1 MENYVL
7 AIDSNDASCEL
18 LTPRKAVK
26 RKRERERDERGSSS
40 RRTTSS
46 RLTRNMND
54 GTTFPSTNL
63 KIKFDIFIE
72 IQERGIV
79 LCLVVP

>member
-18 LTPRKAVK
+18 LTSRRGVK

>member
-26 RKRERERDERGSSS
+26 RKRERESGTKEDLVRGER
-40 RRTTSS
+40 RA
-46 RLTRNMND
+46 
-54 GTTFPSTNL
+54 
-63 KIKFDIFIE
+63 
-72 IQERGIV
+72 RG
-79 LCLVVP
+79 